1 MYQRLI
7 FILLAVLFFTNYSH
21 AQTVREK
28 IEIRAKDPK
37 TKENAAKADVYIVE
51 KKVIYSCTY
60 NNCKAKKGRKGESRK
75 ARKNGNL

>member
-7 FILLAVLFFTNYSH
+7 FILLAVLFFYSYSN

-28 IEIRAKDPK
+28 IEMRAKDPK

-51 KKVIYSCTY
+51 KKVIYKCSYASCKT
-60 NNCKAKKGRKGESRK
+60 RK
-75 ARKNGNL
+75 ARL